1 MSRSVTYILT
11 ALCGFLGTAALVVY
25 FSTILVPLPAD
36 NATTAQVTAM
46 AIHHQNAILLD
57 IWLQAIGTFLTV
69 IFVLALVHLGAVAE
83 RFWGRMTQVVA
94 SVVMMISLAE
104 GTFGLAVIQGTMAG
118 HPQTAVAGFDLTNVF
133 IHVFL
138 IAPSLFLVL
147 GLALSRSHLLPSVFS
162 IVALALGIAF
172 EVLGFAGLF
181 NTTAVTMVIFLEIA
195 QEVWILAAATMLLL
209 RLRKP
214 VVARHWPG
222 LIPLS
227 REHEDTGMHATLR
240 HN

>member
-104 GTFGLAVIQGTMAG
+104 GTFGLAVIQGTMNG
-118 HPQTAVAGFDLTNVF
+118 IRRLPSPDLT
-133 IHVFL
+133 
-138 IAPSLFLVL
+138 
-147 GLALSRSHLLPSVFS
+147 
-162 IVALALGIAF
+162 
-172 EVLGFAGLF
+172 
-181 NTTAVTMVIFLEIA
+181 
-195 QEVWILAAATMLLL
+195 
-209 RLRKP
+209 
-214 VVARHWPG
+214 
-222 LIPLS
+222 
-227 REHEDTGMHATLR
+227 
-240 HN
+240 